1 MQSEKWP
8 PKPHVTLKL
17 HQKPTP
23 LPLPPSQTQPP
34 PSVPTFTNLPAF
46 PAQPRGSTP
55 SVPSVP
61 SVPQTAAMSDF
72 PDSLPSYEEARKR
85 EPPES
90 VVFDCKGV
98 TEQKVGHLKYYNVRV
113 LRIYMC
119 IFILC
124 RLDLKYC
131 IIHHIMNFR
140 HINCPEVCT

>member
-1 MQSEKWP
+1 MDCAEREVA
-8 PKPHVTLKL
+8 PKTTRDAE
-17 HQKPTP
+17 TP
-23 LPLPPSQTQPP
+23 SKTNSSPSPPSQTQPP

-85 EPPES
+85 EPLES

-98 TEQKVGHLKYYNVRV
+98 TEQKVGHLKYY
-113 LRIYMC
+113 IYVYYVYTC
-119 IFILC
+119 VSSYC
-124 RLDLKYC
+124 VDL
-131 IIHHIMNFR
+131 I
-140 HINCPEVCT
+140 